1 MAIQDLFRS
10 DLKVVNIGLS
20 SFNQALNDSRTPS
33 VHVAWRP
40 PLSGDREAWAVIEKN
55 KTRIDEANE
64 RAMRIILSGRP
75 VLTGMGRA
83 KEVIPGMRDDLF
95 LHAGPPITW
104 QRMCG
109 PMRGAVMGALIYERR
124 AKTPEEAVK
133 LAASGKI
140 AFSPCHEYGAVGPMA
155 GIISPSMPVFI
166 IDNEETETQAYTT
179 MNEGLGKVLR
189 YGAYGEDVVER
200 LRWLENSLFPVLQ
213 RAMAKVGRIDLKNII
228 AQALHMGDEV
238 HNRNRAATSLFYRA
252 LAPAIVRTS
261 EDAETAA
268 RVLEFINGNDHFFL
282 NLSMAACKAT
292 LDAARNIPGS
302 SIAIAMARNGTDFGV
317 QLSGTGRTWF
327 TGPADVPD
335 ALYFPGF
342 SKADANPDIGDSA
355 ITETGGLGG
364 FALAASPAIVQFVGG
379 NAEEA
384 LTYTKRMYDITAA
397 EHTAYQIPQLNFR
410 GTPIG
415 IDVRKVMAT
424 GILPFIDTGVAHKDP
439 GVGQIGAGVL
449 TAPAEPFIKA
459 FEGFVASLKGGQVS
473 LDLNRV
479 KSAKVKS

>member
-1 MAIQDLFRS
+1 MAIQDLFHS

-40 PLSGDREAWAVIEKN
+40 PLSVDRDAWTVIEKN

-83 KEVIPGMRDDLF
+83 KDVIPGLRDNLF
-95 LHAGPPITW
+95 LHAGPPIPW
-104 QRMCG
+104 RRMCG

-124 AKTPEEAVK
+124 AKTPEEALD

-140 AFSPCHEYGAVGPMA
+140 AFAPCHEYGAVGPMA

-179 MNEGLGKVLR
+179 MNERLGKVLR

-200 LRWLENSLFPVLQ
+200 LRWMENVLFPVLQ
-213 RAMAKVGRIDLKNII
+213 RAIAKVGRIDLRNII

-261 EDAETAA
+261 EDAEAAA

-302 SIAIAMARNGTDFGV
+302 SIAIVMARNGTDFGV
-317 QLSGTGRTWF
+317 KLSGTGQTWF

-364 FALAASPAIVQFVGG
+364 FAIAASPAIMQFVGG
-379 NAEEA
+379 TAEEA

-397 EHTAYQIPQLNFR
+397 EHNAYQIPHLNFR

-415 IDVRKVMAT
+415 IDVRKVMAS
-424 GILPFIDTGVAHKDP
+424 GILPFIDTGVAHKEP

-449 TAPAEPFIKA
+449 MAPAEPFIKA
-459 FEGFVASLKGGQVS
+459 FEGLVASLKGGKVQM
-473 LDLNRV
+473 DLNRV
-479 KSAKVKS
+479 K